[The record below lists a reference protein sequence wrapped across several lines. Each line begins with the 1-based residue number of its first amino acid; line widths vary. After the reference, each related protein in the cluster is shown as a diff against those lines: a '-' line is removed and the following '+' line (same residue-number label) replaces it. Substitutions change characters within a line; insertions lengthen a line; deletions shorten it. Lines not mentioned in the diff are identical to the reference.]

1 MINNENKKSYAFK
14 PKHSKIKTKHNDS
27 EICKDIMKEKIEKNI
42 TKIPYKDNKKDKE
55 KQKKKVLSSE
65 QKNKKPNSKVNSSK
79 KESSKKTFYLNI
91 NENKP
96 ELTNNKKNRNNNSLN
111 NNNNSRNKSSS
122 KKQPEIKFQPRKKKN
137 LNLNSSNS
145 NLKRKFSVDEN
156 LTNSSTQS
164 SKQLKTFHMKK
175 DFYIPTVSACLIID
189 NKKNLENS
197 FSSHSSSYSGKGSLK
212 FIKRRRSK
220 LIERSKS
227 EINESYDNKSTIND
241 GFNYEKI
248 LDDLNL
254 ISNNLNVGKKNN
266 YCNLKTKRIL
276 SHKTFFK
283 GSNK

>member
-1 MINNENKKSYAFK
+1 
-14 PKHSKIKTKHNDS
+14 
-27 EICKDIMKEKIEKNI
+27 MKEKGENNIKN
-42 TKIPYKDNKKDKE
+42 IPYKENKKDKE
-55 KQKKKVLSSE
+55 KQKKKVLSND

-79 KESSKKTFYLNI
+79 KENSKKTFYLNI

-111 NNNNSRNKSSS
+111 NNNSRNKNSS

-175 DFYIPTVSACLIID
+175 DFYIPTVSACLIND

-212 FIKRRRSK
+212 FIKRRKSK
-220 LIERSKS
+220 LMERSKS
-227 EINESYDNKSTIND
+227 EINESYDNKSSIND

-254 ISNNLNVGKKNN
+254 ISNHLNEGKTIN
-266 YCNLKTKRIL
+266 YCNLKTKRKL
-276 SHKTFFK
+276 SNKAFFK
-283 GSNK
+283 GNNK

>member
-14 PKHSKIKTKHNDS
+14 PKNSKIKTKNNNS
-27 EICKDIMKEKIEKNI
+27 EICKDIMKEKVENNI

-79 KESSKKTFYLNI
+79 KENSKKTFYLNI

-111 NNNNSRNKSSS
+111 NNNSRNKNSS

-175 DFYIPTVSACLIID
+175 DFYIPTVSACLIND

-212 FIKRRRSK
+212 FIKRRKSK
-220 LIERSKS
+220 LMKRSKS
-227 EINESYDNKSTIND
+227 EINESYDNKSSIND

-254 ISNNLNVGKKNN
+254 ISNHLNEGKTIN
-266 YCNLKTKRIL
+266 YCNLKTKRKL
-276 SHKTFFK
+276 SNKAFFK
-283 GSNK
+283 GNNK

>member
-14 PKHSKIKTKHNDS
+14 PKTSKIKTKNNDS
-27 EICKDIMKEKIEKNI
+27 EINKDVMKEKGENNIKN
-42 TKIPYKDNKKDKE
+42 IPYKENKKDKE
-55 KQKKKVLSSE
+55 KQKKKVLSND

-79 KESSKKTFYLNI
+79 KENSKKTFYLNI

-111 NNNNSRNKSSS
+111 NNNSRNKNSS

-175 DFYIPTVSACLIID
+175 DFYIPTVSACLIND

-212 FIKRRRSK
+212 FIKRRKSK
-220 LIERSKS
+220 LMERSKS
-227 EINESYDNKSTIND
+227 EINESYDNKSSIND

-254 ISNNLNVGKKNN
+254 ISNHLNEGKTIN
-266 YCNLKTKRIL
+266 YCNLKTKRKL
-276 SHKTFFK
+276 SNKAFFK
-283 GSNK
+283 GNNK

>member
-14 PKHSKIKTKHNDS
+14 PKTSKIKTKNNDS
-27 EICKDIMKEKIEKNI
+27 EINKDIMKEKGENNI

-55 KQKKKVLSSE
+55 KQKKKVLSND

-79 KESSKKTFYLNI
+79 KENSKKTFYLNI

-111 NNNNSRNKSSS
+111 NNNSRNKNSS

-175 DFYIPTVSACLIID
+175 DFYIPTVSACLIND

-212 FIKRRRSK
+212 FIKRRKSK
-220 LIERSKS
+220 LMERSKS
-227 EINESYDNKSTIND
+227 EINESYDNKSSIND

-254 ISNNLNVGKKNN
+254 ISNHLNEGKTIN
-266 YCNLKTKRIL
+266 YCNLKTKRKL
-276 SHKTFFK
+276 SNKAFFK
-283 GSNK
+283 GNNK

>member
-14 PKHSKIKTKHNDS
+14 PKNSKIKTKNNNS
-27 EICKDIMKEKIEKNI
+27 EICKDIMKEKVENNI

-79 KESSKKTFYLNI
+79 KENSKKTFYLNI

-111 NNNNSRNKSSS
+111 NNNSRNKSSS
-122 KKQPEIKFQPRKKKN
+122 KKQPEIQFQPRKKKN

-145 NLKRKFSVDEN
+145 DIKRKFSVDEN

-175 DFYIPTVSACLIID
+175 DFYIPTVSACLIND

-212 FIKRRRSK
+212 FIKRRKSK
-220 LIERSKS
+220 LMERSKS
-227 EINESYDNKSTIND
+227 EINESYDNKSSIND

-254 ISNNLNVGKKNN
+254 ISNHLNEGKTIN
-266 YCNLKTKRIL
+266 YCNLKTKRKL
-276 SHKTFFK
+276 SNKAFFK
-283 GSNK
+283 GNNK

>member
-14 PKHSKIKTKHNDS
+14 PKTSKIKTKNNDS
-27 EICKDIMKEKIEKNI
+27 EINKDIMKEKGENNIKN
-42 TKIPYKDNKKDKE
+42 IPYKENKKDKE
-55 KQKKKVLSSE
+55 KQKKKVLSND

-79 KESSKKTFYLNI
+79 KENSKKTFYLNI

-111 NNNNSRNKSSS
+111 NNNSRNKNSS

-175 DFYIPTVSACLIID
+175 DFYIPTVSACLIND

-212 FIKRRRSK
+212 FIKRRKSK
-220 LIERSKS
+220 LMERSKS
-227 EINESYDNKSTIND
+227 EINESYDNKSSIND

-254 ISNNLNVGKKNN
+254 ISNHLNEGKTIN
-266 YCNLKTKRIL
+266 YCNLKTKRKL
-276 SHKTFFK
+276 SNKAFFK
-283 GSNK
+283 GNNK

>member
-14 PKHSKIKTKHNDS
+14 PKNSKIKTKNNNS
-27 EICKDIMKEKIEKNI
+27 EICKDIMKEKVENNI
-42 TKIPYKDNKKDKE
+42 KKIPYKDNKKDKE

-79 KESSKKTFYLNI
+79 KENSKKTFYLNI

-111 NNNNSRNKSSS
+111 NNNSRNKSSS
-122 KKQPEIKFQPRKKKN
+122 KKQPEIQFQPRKKKN

-145 NLKRKFSVDEN
+145 DIKRKFSVDEN

-227 EINESYDNKSTIND
+227 EINESYDNQSTIND
-241 GFNYEKI
+241 GFNYDKI

-254 ISNNLNVGKKNN
+254 ISNNLNVEKKN
-266 YCNLKTKRIL
+266 YCNLKTKRKL

-283 GSNK
+283 GNNK

>member
-14 PKHSKIKTKHNDS
+14 PKNSKIKTKNNNS
-27 EICKDIMKEKIEKNI
+27 EICKDIMKEKVENNI

-79 KESSKKTFYLNI
+79 KENSKKTFYLNI

-111 NNNNSRNKSSS
+111 NNNSRNKSSS
-122 KKQPEIKFQPRKKKN
+122 KKQPEIQFQPRKKKN

-145 NLKRKFSVDEN
+145 DIKRKFSVDEN

-212 FIKRRRSK
+212 FIKRRKSK

-227 EINESYDNKSTIND
+227 EINESYDNQSTIND
-241 GFNYEKI
+241 GFNYDKI

-254 ISNNLNVGKKNN
+254 ISNNLNVEKKN
-266 YCNLKTKRIL
+266 YCNLKTKRKL

-283 GSNK
+283 ENNK

>member
-14 PKHSKIKTKHNDS
+14 PKTSKIKTKNNDS
-27 EICKDIMKEKIEKNI
+27 EINKDVMKEKGENNIKN
-42 TKIPYKDNKKDKE
+42 IPYKENKKDKE
-55 KQKKKVLSSE
+55 KQKKKVLSND

-79 KESSKKTFYLNI
+79 KENSKKTFYLNI

-111 NNNNSRNKSSS
+111 NNNSRNKNSS

-175 DFYIPTVSACLIID
+175 DFYIPTVSACLIND

-254 ISNNLNVGKKNN
+254 ISNHLNEGKTIN
-266 YCNLKTKRIL
+266 YCNLKTKRKL
-276 SHKTFFK
+276 SNKAFFK
-283 GSNK
+283 GNNK

>member
-14 PKHSKIKTKHNDS
+14 PKNSKIKTKHNDS
-27 EICKDIMKEKIEKNI
+27 EICKDIMKEKGENNIKN
-42 TKIPYKDNKKDKE
+42 IPYKENKKDKE
-55 KQKKKVLSSE
+55 KQKKKVLSND

-79 KESSKKTFYLNI
+79 KENSKKTFYLNI

-111 NNNNSRNKSSS
+111 NNNSRNKNSS

-145 NLKRKFSVDEN
+145 DIKRKFSVDEN

-175 DFYIPTVSACLIID
+175 DFYIPTVSACLIND

-212 FIKRRRSK
+212 FIKRRKSK
-220 LIERSKS
+220 LMERSKS
-227 EINESYDNKSTIND
+227 EINESYDNKSSIND

-254 ISNNLNVGKKNN
+254 ISNHLNEGKTIN
-266 YCNLKTKRIL
+266 YCNLKTKRKL
-276 SHKTFFK
+276 SNKAFFK
-283 GSNK
+283 GNNK

>member
-1 MINNENKKSYAFK
+1 
-14 PKHSKIKTKHNDS
+14 
-27 EICKDIMKEKIEKNI
+27 MKEKVENNI

-79 KESSKKTFYLNI
+79 KENSKKTFYLNI

-111 NNNNSRNKSSS
+111 NNNSRNKSSS
-122 KKQPEIKFQPRKKKN
+122 KKQPEIQFQPRKKKN

-145 NLKRKFSVDEN
+145 DIKRKFSVDEN

-175 DFYIPTVSACLIID
+175 DFYIPTVSACLIND

-212 FIKRRRSK
+212 FIKRRKSK

-227 EINESYDNKSTIND
+227 EINESYDNKSSIND

-254 ISNNLNVGKKNN
+254 ISNHLNEGKTIN
-266 YCNLKTKRIL
+266 YCNLKTKRKL
-276 SHKTFFK
+276 SNKAFFK
-283 GSNK
+283 GNNK

>member
-14 PKHSKIKTKHNDS
+14 PKTSKIKTKNNDS
-27 EICKDIMKEKIEKNI
+27 EINKDIMKEKGENNIKN
-42 TKIPYKDNKKDKE
+42 IPYKENKKDKE
-55 KQKKKVLSSE
+55 KQKKKFLSKD

-79 KESSKKTFYLNI
+79 KENSKKTFYLNI

-111 NNNNSRNKSSS
+111 NNNSRNKNSS

-175 DFYIPTVSACLIID
+175 DFYIPTVSACLIND

-212 FIKRRRSK
+212 FIKRRKSK
-220 LIERSKS
+220 LMERSKS
-227 EINESYDNKSTIND
+227 EINESYDNKSSIND

-254 ISNNLNVGKKNN
+254 ISNHLNEGKTIN
-266 YCNLKTKRIL
+266 YCNLKTKRKL
-276 SHKTFFK
+276 SNKAFFK
-283 GSNK
+283 GNNK

>member
-1 MINNENKKSYAFK
+1 
-14 PKHSKIKTKHNDS
+14 
-27 EICKDIMKEKIEKNI
+27 
-42 TKIPYKDNKKDKE
+42 
-55 KQKKKVLSSE
+55 
-65 QKNKKPNSKVNSSK
+65 
-79 KESSKKTFYLNI
+79 
-91 NENKP
+91 
-96 ELTNNKKNRNNNSLN
+96 
-111 NNNNSRNKSSS
+111 
-122 KKQPEIKFQPRKKKN
+122 
-137 LNLNSSNS
+137 
-145 NLKRKFSVDEN
+145 
-156 LTNSSTQS
+156 
-164 SKQLKTFHMKK
+164 MKK